1 MTTARYK
8 WMAMVAL
15 VMTLLLAACGP
26 SKGSEPSSAP
36 SSPQASQPS
45 SAASDSPSTA
55 PDSGEE
61 GKEIK
66 IGLVLA
72 ETGPAS
78 TLGLTEVQTQKLF
91 QKQLDAQGPINGH
104 TIKLLMQDYETD
116 DTKAVIAIDRL
127 ISEGV
132 VAVVGATQVSTTAA
146 ILPKVIEANLP
157 YLTVAPAN
165 AGASENV
172 FVMTPSSR
180 TVGIVVLEWLQK
192 RNITK
197 VAWINATDAFGVEG
211 KPEFEALIEG
221 TDIEIVAH
229 EEFDATATDMT
240 VQLTK
245 IRRANP
251 EAVIVWS
258 RTPGAGVVARN
269 FKTLG
274 FDIPMIQSTAAANK
288 GFLEQVKDNNDNLF
302 VVGSKLSVADQLPD
316 SDQKSRLIAFRDAFK
331 AEFNDE
337 PDLFAAHTQ
346 DGLSLVVEAV
356 KAGHTTPEAIANFL
370 RTDLGAYPGI
380 TGTFDFA
387 ESRATSKTDGLVVM
401 GIENNN
407 WTYSE

>member
-1 MTTARYK
+1 MKAVNSK
-8 WMAMVAL
+8 WLAIVVLALMVA
-15 VMTLLLAACGP
+15 LAACGP
-26 SKGSEPSSAP
+26 ANNQASNSSSPSSAAPSSAP
-36 SSPQASQPS
+36 SASASSSEPSP
-45 SAASDSPSTA
+45 AAET
-55 PDSGEE
+55 

-91 QKQLDAQGPINGH
+91 QKQLDAAGPINGN
-104 TIKLLMQDYETD
+104 TIKLIMQDYETD

-146 ILPKVIEANLP
+146 ILPKVVEAKLP

-165 AGASENV
+165 PNAGESV
-172 FVMTPSSR
+172 FVMTPSSK
-180 TVGIVVLEWLQK
+180 TVGTVVLEWLQK

-197 VAWINATDAFGVEG
+197 VAWVNAKDAFGVEG
-211 KPEFEALIEG
+211 LPFFEELIEG
-221 TDIEIVAH
+221 TPIEIVAH
-229 EEFDATATDMT
+229 EEFEATATDMT

-245 IRRANP
+245 VKRSNP

-269 FKTLG
+269 FKSLG

-288 GFLEQVKDNNDNLF
+288 GFLDQVKDNNANIF
-302 VVGSKLSVADQLPD
+302 VVGSKLSVVDQLPD
-316 SDQKSRLIAFRDAFK
+316 SDQKNRLKEFRDAFR
-331 AEFNDE
+331 AEYNDD

-346 DGLSLVVEAV
+346 DALSLIVEAV
-356 KAGHTTPEAIANFL
+356 KAGHTTPEAITNYL
-370 RTDLGAYPGI
+370 LTDLGAYPGT
-380 TGTFDFA
+380 TGTFNFS
-387 ESRATSKTDGLVVM
+387 ESRGTSKEDGLAVL

-407 WTYSE
+407 WKYIE